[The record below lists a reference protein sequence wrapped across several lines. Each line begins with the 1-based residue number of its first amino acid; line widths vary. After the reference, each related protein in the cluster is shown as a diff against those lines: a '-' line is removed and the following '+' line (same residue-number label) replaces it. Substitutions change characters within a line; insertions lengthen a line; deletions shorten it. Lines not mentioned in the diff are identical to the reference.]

1 MRATW
6 GLLAANI
13 AMFGLEMLWGG
24 SQSPHTLMALGA
36 IVSDP
41 GPFEEPWR
49 MLSSAFLHIGPL
61 HLVANM
67 WALFVFGSTLER
79 LLGSLRLLVLYFVS
93 ALGGGLT
100 STIVHF
106 GEPDRYAA
114 GASGA
119 VWGLMVG
126 ELALLVRLRR
136 RLGPE
141 AVPLDFRVLQP
152 LIVNLAI
159 SFAPRIDMA
168 AHLGGGAAGG
178 LFLLVLPLRHVNGS
192 VVWRVA
198 AFLSVTLMAAS
209 LALALLRGRPW
220 MLG

>member
-24 SQSPHTLMALGA
+24 SQSGDTLEALGSL
-36 IVSDP
+36 VHDQ
-41 GPFEEPWR
+41 GPLDEPWR

-67 WALFVFGSTLER
+67 WALFVFGTALER
-79 LLGSLRLLVLYFVS
+79 LLGPWRLLVLYLVS

-100 STIVHF
+100 STVVHL
-106 GEPDRYAA
+106 GEPQIGA

-141 AVPLDFRVLQP
+141 AVPLDFQVLQP
-152 LIVNLAI
+152 LLVNLAI

-192 VVWRVA
+192 MLWRAA
-198 AFLSVTLMAAS
+198 AFLSVALMAAS
-209 LALALLRGRPW
+209 LVLALVHGRPW
-220 MLG
+220 ALG